1 MAGRDR
7 YKLVNDKTLSI
18 NPIIRMNVHIHSIK
32 VFKKIDYAVK
42 SWLIKLNTNTDKLL
56 NGE

>member
-1 MAGRDR
+1 
-7 YKLVNDKTLSI
+7 
-18 NPIIRMNVHIHSIK
+18 MNVHIHSIK
-32 VFKKIDYAVK
+32 KIDYAVR